1 MRSMTVVRV
10 LLLLVSFAALAAWAG
25 AQGPPPPL
33 SPADRAKLFKS
44 DRALL
49 DQLIDHGIGLSNF
62 DNHLERAQECRK
74 TAKTLANYLERAA
87 KDEQDPDRVAEMTGL
102 LTELVRDGLA
112 PNLKV
117 ARRDNPKGSPGFE
130 AVQKLGET
138 ALKDMDDVTAAIP
151 AGKVGDDAKVKAA
164 LAALAALRP
173 ELEN

>member
-1 MRSMTVVRV
+1 LTIVVRV

-49 DQLIDHGIGLSNF
+49 DQLIDHGIEMANPNR
-62 DNHLERAQECRK
+62 DNDLDRAQECRK

-87 KDEQDPDRVAEMTGL
+87 KDEQDPDRVAEMTAL

-112 PNLKV
+112 PNLTV
-117 ARRDNPKGSPGFE
+117 ARQTNPKGSPRHKE
-130 AVQKLGET
+130 VVALGET
-138 ALKDMDDVTAAIP
+138 AVKDLDDVKAAIP
-151 AGKVGDDAKVKAA
+151 AGKVGDDEKVKAA

-173 ELEN
+173 QLEQ

>member
-1 MRSMTVVRV
+1 MVRV

-33 SPADRAKLFKS
+33 SPADRAKLFKA

-112 PNLKV
+112 PNLAV
-117 ARRDNPKGSPGFE
+117 ARQTFTPTSPQGKLVAE
-130 AVQKLGET
+130 LGET
-138 ALKDMDDVTAAIP
+138 AVKDLDDVKAAIP
-151 AGKVGDDAKVKAA
+151 AGKVGDDEKVKAA

-173 ELEN
+173 QLEK